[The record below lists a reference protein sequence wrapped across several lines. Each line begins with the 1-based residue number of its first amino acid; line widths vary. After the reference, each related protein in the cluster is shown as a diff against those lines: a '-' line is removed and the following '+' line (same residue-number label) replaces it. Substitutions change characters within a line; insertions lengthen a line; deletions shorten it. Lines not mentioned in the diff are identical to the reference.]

1 MAVLSASLALAED
14 FKTINGKE
22 YKNAKVSRVEPD
34 GIVLITKSG
43 ISRVYFTELP
53 KEVQKRFGY
62 DLDKLEAEKAAARV
76 AEEKRIQEQKAA
88 EQEREKTAQKAEPT
102 SPSQLDDAQFNDLR
116 RRDWYEDLKTQEKLK
131 NHADYMLALM
141 DQIEKNDSLYQRCT
155 PMFYEMLAAERK
167 AHRDNYRAL
176 SAIAAK
182 IAAAKN
188 YDDYKKLK
196 TIEDE
201 VLGAIETQKIKDQ
214 TDVAKLRFHVSEGEA
229 ALLEEAQRVQ

>member
-1 MAVLSASLALAED
+1 
-14 FKTINGKE
+14 
-22 YKNAKVSRVEPD
+22 
-34 GIVLITKSG
+34 
-43 ISRVYFTELP
+43 
-53 KEVQKRFGY
+53 
-62 DLDKLEAEKAAARV
+62 
-76 AEEKRIQEQKAA
+76 
-88 EQEREKTAQKAEPT
+88 
-102 SPSQLDDAQFNDLR
+102 
-116 RRDWYEDLKTQEKLK
+116 
-131 NHADYMLALM
+131 MLALM

-229 ALLEEAQRVQ
+229 ACSKRHRESNELASKICHPALKCDSSAILRSEARAGAI